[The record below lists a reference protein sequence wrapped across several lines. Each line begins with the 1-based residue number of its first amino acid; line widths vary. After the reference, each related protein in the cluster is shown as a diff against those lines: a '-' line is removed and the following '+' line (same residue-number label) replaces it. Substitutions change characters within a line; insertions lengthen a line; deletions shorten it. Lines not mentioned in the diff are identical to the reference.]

1 MGCCGSKETHDEDDV
16 NAPLLRNELSDSTGQ
31 MNYNSYDTIDVKKEQ
46 EFWNDIIE
54 RTTHNLIDISS
65 TQADPLQ
72 SQDVEERAERYNQLL
87 RQLPDNI
94 PATTTSMNG
103 TTSSSTISSVDIL
116 ALARPYQDTDDVKWL
131 SKAMSDIQKSID
143 KIEVEPVG
151 DIVVNLTLTDN
162 VYS

>member
-16 NAPLLRNELSDSTGQ
+16 NAPLLRNELSDNTGQ
-31 MNYNSYDTIDVKKEQ
+31 MNYNTYDTIDVKKEQ

-72 SQDVEERAERYNQLL
+72 SQDVEERAERYKQLL

-94 PATTTSMNG
+94 TTKAPSMNG
-103 TTSSSTISSVDIL
+103 INSSSSPSPTDIL
-116 ALARPYQDTDDVKWL
+116 ALARPYQDTDDIKWL
-131 SKAMSDIQKSID
+131 SKAMGDIQKALD

-151 DIVVNLTLTDN
+151 DIVVNLTLTDD